1 MDIPT
6 LKLLS
11 KNYNL
16 GKQQRQILQLIFIS
30 IETNQRINFLTLI
43 FQLRKQ
49 WITTLTKS

>member
-16 GKQQRQILQLIFIS
+16 GKQQPNIAAYFIS

-43 FQLRKQ
+43 FQL
-49 WITTLTKS
+49 

>member
-16 GKQQRQILQLIFIS
+16 GSSSSQILQLIFIS
-30 IETNQRINFLTLI
+30 IETYQGINFLILI
-43 FQLRKQ
+43 FSTKQ
-49 WITTLTKS
+49 TMLL

>member
-16 GKQQRQILQLIFIS
+16 GKAAPNIQLIFIS
-30 IETNQRINFLTLI
+30 IETIRESI
-43 FQLRKQ
+43 F
-49 WITTLTKS
+49 